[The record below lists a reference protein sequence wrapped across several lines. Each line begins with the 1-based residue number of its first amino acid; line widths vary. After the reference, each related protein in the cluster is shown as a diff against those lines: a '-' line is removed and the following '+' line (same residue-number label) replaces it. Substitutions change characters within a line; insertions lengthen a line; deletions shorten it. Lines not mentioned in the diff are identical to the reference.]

1 MGLIRVLDLVDRCYN
16 SEDGE
21 VIHDAI
27 VARLPSD
34 SELFVSLDGVDSVP
48 SSFVNV
54 AFIRLLERMSFD
66 EIKRKIHFV
75 NTNSQINEM
84 IKSRFTFEAK
94 RQAEFN
100 NSLKRLGK
108 QMDAQELPIGVPH
121 VISNE
126 TTHVTTTRI
135 DAANGTMVYRR
146 PGTDD
151 VVLHLNL
158 DISGKNPTHLVHID
172 KIYWNFAVDGK
183 ASTEAEWQKTL
194 MDGKTQFSIDPVA
207 RLVSLTRHN

>member
-21 VIHDAI
+21 VIHEAI
-27 VARLPSD
+27 VARLPTEF
-34 SELFVSLDGVDSVP
+34 ELFVSLDGVDSVP

-54 AFIRLLERMSFD
+54 AFVRLLERMSFE
-66 EIKRKIHFV
+66 EIKKRVHFV

-84 IKSRFTFEAK
+84 IKSRFTFEAR
-94 RQAEFN
+94 RQIDFN

-151 VVLHLNL
+151 IVLHLSL
-158 DISGKNPTHLVHID
+158 DISGNNPTHLVYID
-172 KIYWNFAVDGK
+172 KIYWNFVVDGK
-183 ASTEAEWQKTL
+183 ASTEREWQSAVAS
-194 MDGKTQFSIDPVA
+194 GRVQFQIDPTA
-207 RLVSLTRHN
+207 RVVSITRQS